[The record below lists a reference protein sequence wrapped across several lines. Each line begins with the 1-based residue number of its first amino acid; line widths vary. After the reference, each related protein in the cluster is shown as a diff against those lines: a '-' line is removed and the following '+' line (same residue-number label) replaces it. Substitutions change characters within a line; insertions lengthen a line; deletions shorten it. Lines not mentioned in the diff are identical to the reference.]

1 MRLGITA
8 LLLALPLTFATAEFS
23 GPDYTDAMRMAVK
36 FFGGQRCG
44 NTHNWMLYENDSKNG
59 DVCHT
64 KDAVVVNGTTYDV
77 SGGWHDCGDHFKVAT
92 TMGYSAIGLLT
103 AYDCWPKA
111 FEDDHDPEY
120 KPGANG
126 IPDVLDEVKIATDYF
141 MKCLIN
147 GTTFVYWVGDGRD
160 HLKWVTSEYQS
171 TFAPDSG
178 GNPRPVSVTSSAGG
192 AQAADYAS
200 ALALMARLYPDQ
212 AYAQKCKEAAINFY
226 TYAKAHP
233 TNISIP
239 EFYAA
244 PNQDVWDEL
253 SLASILLFYLTKTE
267 SYKTEAMSYFKKPN
281 GNEYYYES
289 NSPLAWDSKGDVA
302 YYYIIKANPA
312 ATNDPSGGGTIK
324 SFLKKNVQ
332 TGISAANSY
341 GIPWKWLTSNWGS
354 NKLAC
359 GSAFAAT
366 LYAKLIEDGVITA
379 VDGLAATTANDY
391 AKKIINYMLG
401 ENEIKH
407 PYLHG
412 YKDDTY
418 CKIHHRNAMGRD
430 DNPNTDIK
438 NSSAYKFKSGGLIG
452 GPKSS
457 AGTFSNIVEGGDS
470 FMETEG
476 GCDYNAS
483 FIGPL
488 AALVSKLD
496 PKNAASIKMHGFSNR
511 NYTTDVNTLLKSQS
525 VKVVDIRGRKI
536 DQNSLINKSI
546 SISGLYFVQNKDT
559 KSRSNLHTLLNIR

>member
-1 MRLGITA
+1 MRQVITA
-8 LLLALPLTFATAEFS
+8 FFLALPLTFATAEFS
-23 GPDYTDAMRMAVK
+23 GPDYSDAMRMAVK

-64 KDAVVVNGTTYDV
+64 KDAYNGNDL

-147 GTTFVYWVGDGRD
+147 GTTFVYWVGDAHD
-160 HLKWVTSEYQS
+160 HDKWVTSEYQS
-171 TFAPDSG
+171 TLGAANG
-178 GNPRPVSVTSSAGG
+178 GDPRPVSTTSTAGG
-192 AQAADYAS
+192 LQAADYAS

-212 AYAQKCKEAAINFY
+212 VYAEKCKTAAIAFY
-226 TYAKAHP
+226 NYAKAHP
-233 TNISIP
+233 TTIIIP
-239 EFYAA
+239 SFYN
-244 PNQDVWDEL
+244 PVDGQENQKVDEL
-253 SLASILLFYLTKTE
+253 SLAAILLYNLTKTE
-267 SYKTEAMSYFKKPN
+267 SYKTEAIARFKALW
-281 GNEYYYES
+281 ES
-289 NSPLAWDSKGDVA
+289 NSALSWDNKSAFA
-302 YYYIIKANPA
+302 YYYIIKA
-312 ATNDPSGGGTIK
+312 DPSANNGDTTGGTLK
-324 SFLKKNVQ
+324 FHLKKDVFKAMS
-332 TGISAANSY
+332 GVNSY
-341 GIPWKWLTSNWGS
+341 GIPWGWSSFQTWGS
-354 NKLAC
+354 NRCAC
-359 GSAFAAT
+359 GSAYSAA

-412 YKDDTY
+412 YKNDTY

-430 DNPNTDIK
+430 DNPTQAVK
-438 NSSAYKFKSGGLIG
+438 NSSAFKFKSGGLIG
-452 GPKSS
+452 GPMSS
-457 AGTFSNIVEGGDS
+457 AGTFSNIVEGGDA

-496 PKNAASIKMHGFSNR
+496 PKNSASIKMHGFSNR
-511 NYTTDVNTLLKSQS
+511 NYTANVSTLLKSQS
-525 VKVVDIRGRKI
+525 VMVVDIRGRKV
-536 DQNSLINKSI
+536 DQSL
-546 SISGLYFVQNKDT
+546 
-559 KSRSNLHTLLNIR
+559 LLNNSVNAQGIYFIQDKNAARTMKKINFN